1 MSDISRG
8 DIRVKG
14 FTDSEM
20 DFQLIRQLGSSSY
33 KAASVG
39 ECLNIAN
46 TMKNE
51 DPEEW
56 VRQFE
61 RLAEWQKRT
70 VWNAW

>member
-20 DFQLIRQLGSSSY
+20 DFQLIRQLGSSNY
-33 KAASVG
+33 KASSVG

-61 RLAEWQKRT
+61 RLAEWQKKT
-70 VWNAW
+70 AWNAW